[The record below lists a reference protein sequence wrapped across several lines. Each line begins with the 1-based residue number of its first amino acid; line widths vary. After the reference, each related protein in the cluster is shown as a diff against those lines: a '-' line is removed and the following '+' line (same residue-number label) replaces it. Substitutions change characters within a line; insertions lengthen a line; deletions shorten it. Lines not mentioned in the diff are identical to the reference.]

1 MAESWREA
9 CWRAEQELAE
19 YRGTI
24 IPAMAE
30 KLREWQRT
38 ADELE
43 EANRNLARALR
54 VAERER
60 DAANR
65 LMMRVEKE
73 LEFTRKF
80 IHDQGLEFALA
91 SAWGKETKGEAGERN

>member
-9 CWRAEQELAE
+9 CWRAEQEVAE

-30 KLREWQRT
+30 KLRELRQT

-43 EANRNLARALR
+43 EANRNLTRELR
-54 VAERER
+54 LAERER
-60 DAANR
+60 DVASR
-65 LMMRVEKE
+65 LMMWMEKE
-73 LEFTRKF
+73 LELTMEF
-80 IHDQGLEFALA
+80 IQDQGLEWALM
-91 SAWGKETKGEAGERN
+91 SWLAGTEDEPPF